1 MMISLVIKSLYMIMK
16 ISPNILRRILALHL
30 AILSLAYVSSA
41 AAEQAETRHL
51 FLMKSAQ
58 ATPIPS
64 AEEALPPGVQ
74 PGYASLWGQSTST
87 QEVPYHRG
95 PVLQSSRT
103 YAIYWGDQTAFPTDL
118 SAGMDDFFTGF
129 GASTY
134 ANILDQ
140 YLPTPA
146 ISQFYGSDVVDTST
160 VPTRALSR
168 GKVAREICNYIKSG
182 DLPLDP
188 IDKKNNDGGV
198 YFLFT
203 STFPTNRVNYC
214 AWHSHASCEGK
225 SIAIAYIPNVSSTTL
240 CDPGD
245 MYQTSTYTYGTRLYG
260 TVVAHELA
268 ESITDPRL
276 NAWHDHHGEEVGDKC
291 AWVFASP
298 VMLTTNVDWQ
308 LQEEW
313 SDLGNACM
321 QEQPTP

>member
-1 MMISLVIKSLYMIMK
+1 MK
-16 ISPNILRRILALHL
+16 VLSHILRRALVPCIAL
-30 AILSLAYVSSA
+30 LLSWASYA
-41 AAEQAETRHL
+41 AATEQGELRHF

-58 ATPIPS
+58 PTSMISGQPTPTPS
-64 AEEALPPGVQ
+64 TEVAQPLAVQ
-74 PGYASLWGQSTST
+74 PDYPSLWGQSTST

-95 PVLQSSRT
+95 PVLQSSRI

-118 SAGMDDFFTGF
+118 YAGMDDFFAGF
-129 GASTY
+129 GSSTY
-134 ANILDQ
+134 ANILDE
-140 YLPTPA
+140 YLPAPA
-146 ISQFYGSDVVDTST
+146 VSQFYGSDVVDNST

-168 GKVAREICNYIKSG
+168 GKVAKEICSYIKSG

-225 SIAIAYIPNVSSTTL
+225 PIAIAYIPNVSSTTL

-268 ESITDPRL
+268 EAITDPKL
-276 NAWHDHHGEEVGDKC
+276 NAWHDRHGSEVGDKC
-291 AWVFASP
+291 AWEFQSP
-298 VMLTTNVDWQ
+298 VTLTNNVAWQ

-313 SDLGNACM
+313 SDLGNTCM
-321 QEQPTP
+321 QEQSTP